1 MTKKKI
7 VVLDGYALNPG
18 DLTWEALACQ
28 GDLTV
33 YDRTPPELV
42 KERILE
48 AEIVFTNK
56 TLLSNEL
63 LKSCPKLE
71 YIGILATGM
80 NVLNVDYAKSL
91 GIVVRNVPDYSTDAV
106 AQLTMALLL
115 EICHHVGDHSQSV
128 KNGDWSRSKDFCYWQ
143 HPLFELSGKTM
154 GLVGSGKIG
163 QRTEALAKA
172 FGMKVL
178 KTSKSMKEGSVD
190 LETLF
195 RESDVI
201 SLHCPLTPETQH
213 LINATS
219 IERMKDGVIILNTA
233 RGPLIDEEALADAL
247 KRGKVFAAAVDVVSK
262 EPIDESNPLLKAPNC
277 LITPHIAWAPK
288 EARERLMDITAKRLS
303 HYLNQTEDLF

>member
-1 MTKKKI
+1 MTKKI

-201 SLHCPLTPETQH
+201 SLHCPLTPETQN

-262 EPIDESNPLLKAPNC
+262 EPIDEANPLLKAPNC